1 MSESQNGMLQL
12 DGRTIDAVLAVTRE
26 DLDKQKLEA
35 KKEHKDKRNLFLA
48 REGCKLFFSFWDR
61 SLLTSFNYLILFSKQ
76 TFDLELVLHKVSL
89 RVTWA
94 RDNRMSY
101 GKNKCSEIFTCTFR
115 ESVFVFTIF
124 HLE

>member
-35 KKEHKDKRNLFLA
+35 KKEHKDKRNLFLD
-48 REGCKLFFSFWDR
+48 LIQL
-61 SLLTSFNYLILFSKQ
+61 SLLFSDQ

>member
-48 REGCKLFFSFWDR
+48 REGCKLFFSFWDS
-61 SLLTSFNYLILFSKQ
+61 SLLLN
-76 TFDLELVLHKVSL
+76 
-89 RVTWA
+89 
-94 RDNRMSY
+94 
-101 GKNKCSEIFTCTFR
+101 
-115 ESVFVFTIF
+115 
-124 HLE
+124 